1 MNSHCLTIL
10 DELGYIPVPSKAEYI
25 VSDSIKKSFE
35 SLFGNEATVSILNH
49 LTSLYG
55 LSEKE
60 LTTNYDIFEKSLIYY
75 IKLCRKNTSKIY
87 QKRNTN
93 RDCSTISCSNYR
105 TRHSR
110 SCYSYRR
117 YSKKDQ

>member
-35 SLFGNEATVSILNH
+35 SLFGQEATISILNH

-60 LTTNYDIFEKSLIYY
+60 LTTNYDIFEKSLHIISNYAAKILLRY
-75 IKLCRKNTSKIY
+75 IK
-87 QKRNTN
+87 KRNTN
-93 RDCSTISCSNYR
+93 RDCVTISHSNYR

-110 SCYSYRR
+110 SWHSYRR
-117 YSKKDQ
+117 YRKKDQ